1 MFNLLY
7 RTHKNRI
14 TTNLS
19 NKFSILLEK
28 IVSFSNAFRIIEFYF
43 IFQVF
48 FDDNT
53 IDMVTKTT
61 HFLVM
66 YPLAFKIDHFDKP
79 FYQVLLL
86 ALNKTSILNMRFI

>member
-1 MFNLLY
+1 M
-7 RTHKNRI
+7 
-14 TTNLS
+14 
-19 NKFSILLEK
+19 
-28 IVSFSNAFRIIEFYF
+28 SFSNAFRIIEFYF

-48 FDDNT
+48 FDDKT